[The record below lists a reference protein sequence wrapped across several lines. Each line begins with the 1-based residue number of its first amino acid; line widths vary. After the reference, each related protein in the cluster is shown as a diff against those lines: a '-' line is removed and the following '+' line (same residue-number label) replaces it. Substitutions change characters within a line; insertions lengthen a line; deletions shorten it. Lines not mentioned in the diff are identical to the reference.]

1 MTEEPCPDVGDIGI
15 FNKYIGVTVKI
26 DDENNSGGNIINVKR
41 CDTDSNGFAIGQAHN
56 KPLLNT

>member
-26 DDENNSGGNIINVKR
+26 DDENNSGGNIATMKW
-41 CDTDSNGFAIGQAHN
+41 CATDINGFVFG
-56 KPLLNT
+56 